1 MSGPIDSL
9 LPRLDHVRSAGKRSW
24 RAVCPAHGG
33 KHQNLAI
40 ALGDD
45 GETVLLKCF
54 SHGCTPAEIA
64 AAVGL
69 DLQDLFPDRRPE
81 GHSRPPTRG
90 AFSAAD
96 ALRCLSFEGLVIAA
110 AGRSML
116 GGHWNEA
123 DQERLV
129 LAVSRIGAAM
139 DAVGVRP

>member
-1 MSGPIDSL
+1 MNAPIDNL
-9 LPRLDHVRSAGKRSW
+9 LPRLDRVRNAGKGRY

-40 ALGDD
+40 TIGDD

-64 AAVGL
+64 TAVGL
-69 DLQDLFPDRRPE
+69 DLQDLFPERQPE
-81 GHSRPPTRG
+81 GHACKPMRG

-96 ALRCLSFEGLVIAA
+96 ALRCLAFEGLLLAA

-116 GGHWNEA
+116 AGRWSEV

-129 LAVSRIGAAM
+129 LAVSRISAAM